1 VIVEVGAV
9 IVLVLANA
17 VDVDVDVSPVIV
29 LFGL

>member
-1 VIVEVGAV
+1 MIVEVGAV